1 MLRLTGAFALAVVC
15 LAGTGQSASQ
25 QQAIDDLVLKNLDA
39 KGGLEKLKAVTTIKQ
54 TGSLSMQGQ
63 NASLVIFSKR
73 PNMQRQEITVA
84 GKTIVN
90 GFDGVTAWI
99 INPFVGAIR
108 PIQVTGPQ
116 ADMIR
121 DQSNFD
127 GPLVDY
133 KNQGIS
139 IELVLGT
146 EMMGDQKLIHLRL
159 TSRTQQVSH
168 LYLDA
173 VTFLDAKMQ
182 IDTAADEARSAV
194 PGLPRAGRHQGAVP
208 GSHDRQRRPAERD
221 EAGDGRVQRDDR
233 RGGLQ
238 DAEGFMTRP
247 PVRRG

>member
-63 NASLVIFSKR
+63 NSSLVIFSKR

-116 ADMIR
+116 AEMIG

-182 IDTAADEARSAV
+182 IDTAQMKLDQQFLDYREQDGIKVPFLVHTIANGVLQSEMKLETVEFNATIDEAVFRM
-194 PGLPRAGRHQGAVP
+194 PK
-208 GSHDRQRRPAERD
+208 GS
-221 EAGDGRVQRDDR
+221 
-233 RGGLQ
+233 
-238 DAEGFMTRP
+238 
-247 PVRRG
+247 

>member
-63 NASLVIFSKR
+63 KASLVIFSKR
-73 PNMQRQEITVA
+73 PNLQRQEISVE

-133 KNQGIS
+133 KNQGIT

-146 EMMGDQKLIHLRL
+146 DMMGDQKLIHLRL
-159 TSRTQQVSH
+159 TSRTQQVTH

-173 VTFLDAKMQ
+173 VTFLDAKLS
-182 IDTAADEARSAV
+182 IDTAQMKLDQQFFDYREQDGIKVPFLVRTIANGVQQSEMKLETVEFNANIDEAVFRM
-194 PGLPRAGRHQGAVP
+194 PK
-208 GSHDRQRRPAERD
+208 GS
-221 EAGDGRVQRDDR
+221 
-233 RGGLQ
+233 
-238 DAEGFMTRP
+238 
-247 PVRRG
+247 

>member
-63 NASLVIFSKR
+63 KASLVIFSKR
-73 PNMQRQEITVA
+73 PNLQRQEISVE

-133 KNQGIS
+133 KNQGIT

-146 EMMGDQKLIHLRL
+146 DMMGDQKLIHLRL

-173 VTFLDAKMQ
+173 VTFLDAKLS
-182 IDTAADEARSAV
+182 IDTAQMKLDQQFFDYREQDGIKVPFLVRTIANGVQQSEMKLETVEFNANIDEAVFRM
-194 PGLPRAGRHQGAVP
+194 PK
-208 GSHDRQRRPAERD
+208 GS
-221 EAGDGRVQRDDR
+221 
-233 RGGLQ
+233 
-238 DAEGFMTRP
+238 
-247 PVRRG
+247 

>member
-1 MLRLTGAFALAVVC
+1 MLRLIGAFALAVVC

-63 NASLVIFSKR
+63 KSSLVILSKR
-73 PNMQRQEITVA
+73 PNLQRQEISVD

-116 ADMIR
+116 ADSIR

-182 IDTAADEARSAV
+182 IDNPQMKLDQQFLDYREQDGIKVPFLVRTIANGVLQSEMKLETVEFNTTIDEAVFRM
-194 PGLPRAGRHQGAVP
+194 PKG
-208 GSHDRQRRPAERD
+208 
-221 EAGDGRVQRDDR
+221 
-233 RGGLQ
+233 
-238 DAEGFMTRP
+238 
-247 PVRRG
+247 